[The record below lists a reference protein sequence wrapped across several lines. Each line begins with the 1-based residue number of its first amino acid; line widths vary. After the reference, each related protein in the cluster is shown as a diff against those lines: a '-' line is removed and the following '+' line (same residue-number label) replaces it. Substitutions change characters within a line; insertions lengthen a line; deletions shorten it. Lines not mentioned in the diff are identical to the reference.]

1 MPQRDII
8 LLTLMAATLMVSPS
22 CSRSVLNEEKVTMT
36 SKTWNT
42 LSAEAE
48 RVVAACGTEPPFSGK
63 FLKHSEDGT
72 YTCARCAAPL
82 FASATNFDSGSG
94 WPSFDDTLP
103 GAVRELADSDG
114 HRVEIRCA
122 RCDGHLGHVFRGE
135 GMTDKNTR
143 HCVNSLSLGFSDG
156 PREIAF
162 FAGGCFWGVE
172 HLLAA
177 SPGVFDVDSGYMGGS
192 VPNPSYEAVCNG
204 QTGHAEA
211 VRVIFDPDKTTFETL
226 AKLFFEIHDPTQVNR
241 QGPDLGSQYRS
252 AVFFTDDTQKETTL
266 KLVKQLE
273 GMGLSV
279 ATQVAPAGIFWPAE
293 DYHQD
298 YYART
303 GKAPYC
309 HARTPRF

>member
-1 MPQRDII
+1 MRQSCII
-8 LLTLMAATLMVSPS
+8 LLTLAASALMVSPS
-22 CSRSVLNEEKVTMT
+22 CSRSVMSEEKVTMK
-36 SKTWNT
+36 SETWNT
-42 LSAEAE
+42 LSPEAE
-48 RVVAACGTEPPFSGK
+48 HVVAGCGTEPPFSGK
-63 FLKHSEDGT
+63 FLQHKEDGT

-82 FASATNFDSGSG
+82 FASDTKFDSGSG

-103 GAVRELADSDG
+103 GAVRELPDTDD

-122 RCDGHLGHVFRGE
+122 RCDGHLGHVFRDE

-143 HCVNSLSLGFSDG
+143 HCVNSLSLGFNDG

-177 SPGVFDVDSGYMGGS
+177 TPGVLDVDSGYMGGS
-192 VPNPSYEAVCNG
+192 VANPSYEAVCAG

-211 VRVIFDPDKTTFETL
+211 VRVIFDPTKTTFETL
-226 AKLFFEIHDPTQVNR
+226 AKLFFEIHDPTQMDG
-241 QGPDLGSQYRS
+241 QGPDLGNQYRS
-252 AVFFTDDTQKETTL
+252 AVFFTHDAQKETTL
-266 KLVKQLE
+266 ALVKRLE
-273 GMGLSV
+273 KMGLNV
-279 ATQVAPAGIFWPAE
+279 ATEVTPAGIFWPAE

-298 YYART
+298 YYEKT
-303 GKAPYC
+303 GKVPYC